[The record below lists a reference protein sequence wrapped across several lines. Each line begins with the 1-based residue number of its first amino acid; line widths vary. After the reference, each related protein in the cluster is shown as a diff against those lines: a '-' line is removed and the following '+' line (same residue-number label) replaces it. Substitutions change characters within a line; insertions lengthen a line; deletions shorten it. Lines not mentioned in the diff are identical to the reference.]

1 MFPLT
6 SMPVLPDVV
15 VCIFE
20 LNGGTNTER
29 QRLDCAAIA
38 FSERYVNDVSYD
50 VSAVCIFEKL

>member
-1 MFPLT
+1 
-6 SMPVLPDVV
+6 MPVLPDVV